1 MKTLFHML
9 LFRPQGS
16 TTWTP
21 YPCQDRASG
30 NFFTTSLAARA
41 YARIHSKD
49 RHFIHGTKG
58 FVTLE
63 FKVAHVKVEDLEPD
77 TLDSSPKK

>member
-1 MKTLFHML
+1 MTTLFHIL
-9 LFRPQGS
+9 LFRPTGS
-16 TTWTP
+16 TTYTP

-41 YARIHSKD
+41 YARIHAKD
-49 RHFIHGTKG
+49 RHFIHGTKM

-63 FKVAHVKVEDLEPD
+63 FKVASVKINNLQPD
-77 TLDSSPKK
+77 ITQDIP

>member
-1 MKTLFHML
+1 MKPLFYML

-16 TTWTP
+16 STWTP
-21 YPCQDRASG
+21 YPCQDRQSG

-41 YARIHSKD
+41 YARIHKKN
-49 RHFIHGTKG
+49 RHFIHGVKG

-63 FKVAHVKVEDLEPD
+63 FKVASVCVDNFQPDNLEHATP
-77 TLDSSPKK
+77 